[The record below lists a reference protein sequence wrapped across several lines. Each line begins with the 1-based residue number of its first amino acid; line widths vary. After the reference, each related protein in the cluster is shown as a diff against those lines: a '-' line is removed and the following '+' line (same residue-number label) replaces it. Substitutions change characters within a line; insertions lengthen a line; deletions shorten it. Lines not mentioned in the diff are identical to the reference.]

1 MFIDNEDTRPRV
13 VVIGGPNGAGK
24 TTVAQELIPRH
35 FDIGRFVNADVIAK
49 GLSYFD
55 PDGVALKASRVM
67 LEWLHESAEERV
79 HFAFETTLASRT
91 LEPWLRSI
99 KAEGYE
105 FHLGSES

>member
-49 GLSYFD
+49 GL
-55 PDGVALKASRVM
+55 
-67 LEWLHESAEERV
+67 
-79 HFAFETTLASRT
+79 
-91 LEPWLRSI
+91 
-99 KAEGYE
+99 
-105 FHLGSES
+105 